1 MLCMTTT
8 RPTGQMTGADQ
19 GSWASWYIKPIR
31 KWMVFSGR
39 ASRKEYW
46 IFTGTNVLIV
56 IALVIIEAGFEWFP
70 NSEIFVVSNLFLF
83 VITAPSLAVS
93 VRRFHDTNHSAWWLL
108 VGLIPLFG
116 GILQLITLASA
127 GDAGP
132 NQYGP
137 NPYDPDQTAC
147 TQCGRETGAGNNFC
161 NQCGTRLR
169 P

>member
-1 MLCMTTT
+1 
-8 RPTGQMTGADQ
+8 MTGADQ

-46 IFTGTNVLIV
+46 IFTGTNALIV

-70 NSEIFVVSNLFLF
+70 NSEIFVVSNIFLF

-108 VGLIPLFG
+108 VGLIPLIG

-137 NPYDPDQTAC
+137 NPYHPDQTDCPQCGMQTGAGINFC
-147 TQCGRETGAGNNFC
+147 TQCGTP
-161 NQCGTRLR
+161 LV